1 MRRQPARARSP
12 LGAASVVSGSVA
24 AAGEFCWL
32 DLAAAD
38 LAVARRFY
46 TAVFGWSAHEQDAN
60 GGRFMR
66 WQLGDRAVGSM
77 YPLSVAQR
85 VHDVPSHWTP
95 YVRVDDVDAVAR
107 RVAECGGAVLVRPFV
122 VDGVARI
129 ALVLDAVGA
138 QLGLW
143 QPLPAATTA

>member
-1 MRRQPARARSP
+1 MNRRSSRARSP
-12 LGAASVVSGSVA
+12 LGAAGVVRGNAA
-24 AAGEFCWL
+24 AAGEFCWV

-38 LAVARRFY
+38 LAVAKRFY
-46 TAVFGWSAHEQDAN
+46 TAVFGWSAHEQNAN

-66 WQLGDRAVGSM
+66 WQSGDRAVGSM

-95 YVRVDDVDAVAR
+95 YVRVDDVDVAAQ
-107 RVAECGGAVLVRPFV
+107 RVAQCGGAVLVRPFV

-143 QPLPAATTA
+143 QPLPAATMA